1 MTLTELIDYI
11 GEKWPTITDAQ
22 QCAYAIHKEFDISRA
37 ADTDVI
43 DVVLGYYDRHQHD

>member
-11 GEKWPTITDAQ
+11 TTEWPTITDAQ
-22 QCAYAIHKEFDISRA
+22 SCAHAIQKTFDMSR

-43 DVVLGYYDRHQHD
+43 DVVLSYYDRHQHD